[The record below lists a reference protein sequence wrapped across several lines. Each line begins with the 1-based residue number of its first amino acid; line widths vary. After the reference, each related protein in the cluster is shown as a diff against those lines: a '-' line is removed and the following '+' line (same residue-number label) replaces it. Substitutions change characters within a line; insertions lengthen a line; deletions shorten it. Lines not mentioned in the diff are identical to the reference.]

1 MAKRSDLSSK
11 LSKSQAPGWRD
22 MIPLTEQPDSKKSRT
37 SKSKKSDSK
46 SKKATTNGGD
56 DKKVRKTYYLRP
68 TTIERIQGLADQERV
83 GISDF
88 VEYALTR
95 FLDML
100 DEGDIEMET
109 KSKEVREIIY

>member
-11 LSKSQAPGWRD
+11 LSGSKAPGWRD
-22 MIPLTEQPDSKKSRT
+22 MIPLSEDRDSEPKST
-37 SKSKKSDSK
+37 KSQKRGAAKRASS
-46 SKKATTNGGD
+46 SSNGD
-56 DKKVRKTYYLRP
+56 DKKIRKTYYLRP
-68 TTIERIQGLADQERV
+68 TTIDRIQVLAEQERV

-109 KSKEVREIIY
+109 KSKEVREIVYK